1 MILDTKVKSS
11 DLTIFKV
18 KKSIEREGYLPIN
31 YGNNFI
37 DENDVIK
44 LFTELE
50 LEDDLLSV
58 MIKIDFSYKRICV
71 RCLSPSSNNVLNEL
85 SSKVNIYRENDYEL
99 GHNDEY
105 FDLEPIISEMI
116 IDRMQNNFI
125 CNVQCKGLCTH
136 CGINLTK
143 ESCNCE
149 EKNLKESPFSSLS
162 QLDL

>member
-1 MILDTKVKSS
+1 MILNTKVKSK
-11 DLTIFKV
+11 DLIMLKDTKV
-18 KKSIEREGYLPIN
+18 IERKGYILIN

-37 DENDVIK
+37 DDNDEIT
-44 LFTELE
+44 LFSELE
-50 LEDDLLSV
+50 LENGLLAIA
-58 MIKIDFSYKRICV
+58 IKIEFSYKRSCV
-71 RCLSPSSNNVLNEL
+71 RCLNLSSNNETNEL
-85 SSKVNIYRENDYEL
+85 SSKINIYEENDFEIN
-99 GHNDEY
+99 HNDEY

-116 IDRMQNNFI
+116 IDKMQNNFI
-125 CNVQCKGLCTH
+125 CNFQCKGLCTH

>member
-1 MILDTKVKSS
+1 MILNTKVKSK
-11 DLTIFKV
+11 DLIMLKDTKV
-18 KKSIEREGYLPIN
+18 IERKGYILIN

-37 DENDVIK
+37 DDNDEIT
-44 LFTELE
+44 FISELE
-50 LEDDLLSV
+50 LEDGLLALE
-58 MIKIDFSYKRICV
+58 IKIGFTYKRSCV
-71 RCLSPSSNNVLNEL
+71 RCLNLSSNNETNEL
-85 SSKVNIYRENDYEL
+85 SSKINIYEENDFEIN
-99 GHNDEY
+99 HNDEY

-116 IDRMQNNFI
+116 IDKMQNNFI